1 MCEDSTANSLKEP
14 QWHKRTGF
22 RFGNLKLHMAVSI
35 WHIIFCL
42 APLATVLLSPR
53 WSLPS
58 ADQLVE
64 LAKLYPQY
72 TLLWI
77 SIVALGYPAWAWIE
91 TMVFERWVRKL
102 PDVQRSVE
110 RANYQ
115 LHVGMAKNFWQA
127 VLYMYTAAGLIG
139 TALKAAGKC

>member
-22 RFGNLKLHMAVSI
+22 RFGNLKLHIAVSI

-64 LAKLYPQY
+64 LVLD
-72 TLLWI
+72 TLKWNTQKVP
-77 SIVALGYPAWAWIE
+77 VALGVDVRLDADGPALLSFDADGAPI
-91 TMVFERWVRKL
+91 
-102 PDVQRSVE
+102 VE
-110 RANYQ
+110 R
-115 LHVGMAKNFWQA
+115 G
-127 VLYMYTAAGLIG
+127 
-139 TALKAAGKC
+139 